1 MTLSTTLSCDRL
13 PYARFMSQLSEARA
27 ISERLN
33 EIADDLKLPPKQHGR
48 QTAVAKR
55 WGVSQAAARKWLEGE
70 SIPEMHKVI
79 AISRDAQ
86 VSIEWLL
93 TGRGSKRVNSDP
105 AGTLPAGSVREPLA
119 LYSTEPSA
127 QSELLT
133 LFDQLTNTQQKA
145 MLTELRATVEANL
158 VVLREVGQRLRH
170 PSDEEVASYLPP
182 APK

>member
-1 MTLSTTLSCDRL
+1 MLMSTTPSCDRL
-13 PYARFMSQLSEARA
+13 PYSQDMSQLSEARA

-48 QTAVAKR
+48 QTAVAKK

-93 TGRGSKRVNSDP
+93 TGRGSKRISP
-105 AGTLPAGSVREPLA
+105 PTPEGTAASAREPLA

-127 QSELLT
+127 QSELLM
-133 LFDQLTNTQQKA
+133 LFDQLTSTQQKA

-170 PSDEEVASYLPP
+170 PSDEEVASHLPP
-182 APK
+182 APR